1 LILSAELIINAK
13 LRTIVTMR
21 INRGGWDG
29 KRYLYKNERW
39 DAERYLIVRGLLV
52 CQMMNWEGRNVGR
65 DEEESR
71 WWIGS
76 VIGDALPQIGF
87 V

>member
-1 LILSAELIINAK
+1 
-13 LRTIVTMR
+13 MR
-21 INRGGWDG
+21 NNRGGWDG

-39 DAERYLIVRGLLV
+39 DAERYLIVLGLLV
-52 CQMMNWEGRNVGR
+52 CQDVNSEGRNVGR

-76 VIGDALPQIGF
+76 VRGVRSPNVFAFDGIGLF
-87 V
+87 